1 MQEALAAG
9 LEAGGAVGQDTLA
22 LGSADPAAE
31 VGLAGCAE
39 FALAALGCA
48 GCVVNRES
56 KV

>member
-39 FALAALGCA
+39 LALAALGCA